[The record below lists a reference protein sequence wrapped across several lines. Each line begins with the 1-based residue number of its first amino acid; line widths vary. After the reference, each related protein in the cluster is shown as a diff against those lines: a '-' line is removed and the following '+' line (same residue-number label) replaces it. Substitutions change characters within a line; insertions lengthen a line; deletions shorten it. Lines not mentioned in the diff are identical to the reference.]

1 MLAKKRGIMTQEIA
15 TLTQPEWTT
24 EQIDLIKKTCCN
36 GATDNQLKLFLHTAK
51 KSGLD
56 PLSKQIYAV
65 IYGGTMS
72 IICGIDGYRLIAERS
87 GKYRGQVGPFWCGK
101 DGVWK
106 DVWLDKEK
114 PAACK
119 VGVYHKD
126 FAEPLFSVVKFESY
140 NTNKNLWAKMPETMI
155 AKVAESNALRRAFP
169 NNFLGIYTQEEMDQ
183 AFEENTHEIK
193 KIQHNAEIK
202 KIESR
207 KEQTIYITSDEQIQ
221 IFQLAKSYHV
231 NFEELQKYLKDK
243 FAVESSRLIK
253 KTDFDKIT
261 IWIKSHANKSIA
273 EKISDVFD
281 GEIEMVEEAQ
291 NGN

>member
-1 MLAKKRGIMTQEIA
+1 MTQEIA
-15 TLTQPEWTT
+15 TITQQEWTT

-65 IYGGTMS
+65 IYNDKMS

-119 VGVYHKD
+119 VGVHHKD
-126 FAEPLFSVVKFESY
+126 FAEPLFSVVKFDSY

-183 AFEENTHEIK
+183 ADISHGNYALENSHI
-193 KIQHNAEIK
+193 IQQIQEK
-202 KIESR
+202 R
-207 KEQTIYITSDEQIQ
+207 EQTIYITSDEQIQ

-253 KTDFDKIT
+253 KADFDKII
-261 IWIKSHANKSIA
+261 IWIKSHANKSVE

-281 GEIEMVEEAQ
+281 GEIEIVEEAQ
-291 NGN
+291 HGN